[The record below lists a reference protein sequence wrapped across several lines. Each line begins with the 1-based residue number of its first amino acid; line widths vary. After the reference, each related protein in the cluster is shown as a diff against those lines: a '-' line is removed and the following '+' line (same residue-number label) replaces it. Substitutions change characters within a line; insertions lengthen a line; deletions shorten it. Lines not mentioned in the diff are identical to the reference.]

1 MLFCCEN
8 QFSFTKKS
16 VCTWLT
22 EQPLSQWM
30 MAIII
35 KREDFSKQ
43 EWFAC
48 KKQEE
53 KKKKKKNW
61 FPSLFFSFTTQYSL
75 GANMGLSFFHHD
87 TSMLY
92 MELSANFVIIHLLH
106 IFTVCGPENDTW
118 PRNML
123 LLKNTIFT
131 QFLQKDHLISWPFWP
146 SLKQIGKKLW
156 IFYWKHISGPHV
168 IFG

>member
-1 MLFCCEN
+1 MKCLVSKVYYGSYLFHVGILVCRICWSRSTSMMSFLLTYTPLVVMPFYCEN

-48 KKQEE
+48 KK
-53 KKKKKKNW
+53 KRRKNW
-61 FPSLFFSFTTQYSL
+61 FPSLHNYIVQTQGGKVYCSL
-75 GANMGLSFFHHD
+75 IWLF
-87 TSMLY
+87 
-92 MELSANFVIIHLLH
+92 
-106 IFTVCGPENDTW
+106 
-118 PRNML
+118 
-123 LLKNTIFT
+123 LKN
-131 QFLQKDHLISWPFWP
+131 HLGRVSE
-146 SLKQIGKKLW
+146 
-156 IFYWKHISGPHV
+156 V
-168 IFG
+168 